1 MKQKFFV
8 RTINKKGIRLSP
20 IPFFEAVMA
29 EKSVSK
35 SIKSLS
41 CAPFS
46 VLSVVLSGDFDA
58 VFFYLLYGA
67 ALDEKD
73 IVGDIH
79 KGLVV
84 VGVGVEGVDVSL
96 GIALAEHFNLVV
108 AVTEAL

>member
-46 VLSVVLSGDFDA
+46 DG
-58 VFFYLLYGA
+58 FYFSLFNSELKESKETCNLLGEA
-67 ALDEKD
+67 CPESDE
-73 IVGDIH
+73 VGGH
-79 KGLVV
+79 L
-84 VGVGVEGVDVSL
+84 
-96 GIALAEHFNLVV
+96 
-108 AVTEAL
+108 